1 MITVEM
7 NAIKR
12 NDLGKQANKKVRDSG
27 LVPAVVYGRNKEN
40 INISIS
46 GKELIKLLSAT
57 ESKENSIISISID
70 GTDEVRK
77 VLLKEAHLDTLTS
90 APLHFDFYEIT
101 EGEKLKL
108 VCPLNFVGKPEGVKQ
123 GGVIQTLSNQISIEC
138 VPEKIPNNITVD
150 ISDLNIGDTLFV
162 KDLPIEEEITILSN
176 PESTTISILA
186 PRIVAEETP
195 TEDDAE
201 GAEGSEDK
209 ENTEP
214 AKEES
219 DKS

>member
-7 NAIKR
+7 NAFKR
-12 NDLGKQANKKVRDSG
+12 DDLGKQANKKVRNNG

-90 APLHFDFYEIT
+90 APLHLDFYEIT

-138 VPEKIPNNITVD
+138 IPEKIPNNITID
-150 ISDLNIGDTLFV
+150 ISNLNIGDTLFV
-162 KDLPIEEEITILSN
+162 EDLPVEEGITILSN
-176 PESTTISILA
+176 PKSTTISILA
-186 PRIVAEETP
+186 PRIVVEETA

-201 GAEGSEDK
+201 DTEGSEEK

>member
-12 NDLGKQANKKVRDSG
+12 EDLGKQANKKIRDGG

-46 GKELIKLLSAT
+46 GKELIKTLNAT
-57 ESKENSIISISID
+57 ESKENTIISISID
-70 GTDEVRK
+70 GTDQVRK

-108 VCPLNFVGKPEGVKQ
+108 VCPLNFIGKPEGVKN

-138 VPEKIPNNITVD
+138 IPEKIPNNITVD
-150 ISDLNIGDTLFV
+150 ISNLNIGDTLFV
-162 KDLPIEEEITILSN
+162 EDLPIEEGITVLSN
-176 PESTTISILA
+176 PKSTTISILA
-186 PRIVAEETP
+186 PRVVVEETP
-195 TEDDAE
+195 TEDEEESAENTKEGE
-201 GAEGSEDK
+201 GAE
-209 ENTEP
+209 TQ
-214 AKEES
+214 KEES
-219 DKS
+219 DK

>member
-12 NDLGKQANKKVRDSG
+12 EDLGKQANKKIRDGG

-46 GKELIKLLSAT
+46 GKELIKTLNAT
-57 ESKENSIISISID
+57 ESKENTIISISID
-70 GTDEVRK
+70 GTDQVRK

-108 VCPLNFVGKPEGVKQ
+108 VCPLNFIGKPEGVKN

-138 VPEKIPNNITVD
+138 IPEKIPNNITVD
-150 ISDLNIGDTLFV
+150 ISNLNIGDTLFV
-162 KDLPIEEEITILSN
+162 EDLPIEEGITVLSN
-176 PESTTISILA
+176 PKSTTISILA
-186 PRIVAEETP
+186 PRVVVEETP
-195 TEDDAE
+195 TEDEEESAENTKESE
-201 GAEGSEDK
+201 GAE
-209 ENTEP
+209 TQ
-214 AKEES
+214 KEES
-219 DKS
+219 DK